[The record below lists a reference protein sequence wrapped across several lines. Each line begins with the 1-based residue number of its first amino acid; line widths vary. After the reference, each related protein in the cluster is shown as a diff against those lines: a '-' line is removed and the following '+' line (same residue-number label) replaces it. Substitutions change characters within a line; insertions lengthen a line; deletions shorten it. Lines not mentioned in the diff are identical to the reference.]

1 MATVNSGPTST
12 DGSEQEHLECGGGA
26 KTNAFTRRDTV
37 HQVRTQHASSV
48 IILKISRKPCMLSQ
62 ENRAISLQISIDT
75 GSADSVVCSV
85 DSFSGSWHASTYV
98 LKWSKSTKCLHQLA
112 APYLESMISPISAL
126 STRRHLRSS
135 GQGDLVV
142 PKTRTAGFG
151 PRSFSVAGP
160 SLWSTLPSDMKQ
172 SSLSIAKF
180 CIQLKSVMFVLYAR
194 AQPS

>member
-1 MATVNSGPTST
+1 MARGCAIVSVLLISAYRIDESAHLDVTTGMATVNSGPTST

-85 DSFSGSWHASTYV
+85 DSFSGS
-98 LKWSKSTKCLHQLA
+98 
-112 APYLESMISPISAL
+112 
-126 STRRHLRSS
+126 
-135 GQGDLVV
+135 
-142 PKTRTAGFG
+142 
-151 PRSFSVAGP
+151 
-160 SLWSTLPSDMKQ
+160 
-172 SSLSIAKF
+172 
-180 CIQLKSVMFVLYAR
+180 
-194 AQPS
+194 